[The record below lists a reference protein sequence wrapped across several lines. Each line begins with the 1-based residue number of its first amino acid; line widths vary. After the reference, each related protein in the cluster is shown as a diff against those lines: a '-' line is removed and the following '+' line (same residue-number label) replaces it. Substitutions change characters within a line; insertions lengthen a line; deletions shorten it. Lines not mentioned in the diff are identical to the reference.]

1 MKAQF
6 LIIIL
11 TASTMLTGC
20 EDIIEVDNISE
31 EKVKLLAPADDVISK
46 STTISFSWEKVEEA
60 DTYQL
65 QIAKPAFEQALE
77 IVTDTTSS
85 STRYS
90 ETYSEGSFEWRVKAL
105 NSAYETEYTT
115 HSFSIVQEE

>member
-6 LIIIL
+6 LVIIGIALVIL
-11 TASTMLTGC
+11 SGC

-31 EKVKLLAPADDVISK
+31 DRVKLLAPADDVTSN
-46 STTISFSWEKVEEA
+46 STTISFSWEMVEEA
-60 DTYQL
+60 ENYQL
-65 QIAKPAFEQALE
+65 QVVTPSFEQALE

-90 ETYSEGSFEWRVKAL
+90 DTYSEGSFEWRVKAL
-105 NSAYETEYTT
+105 NIAYETEYTT
-115 HSFSIVQEE
+115 HSFSIVQQE

>member
-11 TASTMLTGC
+11 IASTMLTGC

-31 EKVKLLAPADDVISK
+31 ERVKLLAPADDVISN
-46 STTISFSWEKVEEA
+46 STTISFSWEMIEEA
-60 DTYQL
+60 DAYQL
-65 QIAKPAFEQALE
+65 QVAKPSFEEAIE

-90 ETYSEGSFEWRVKAL
+90 ETYSEGNFEWRVKAL